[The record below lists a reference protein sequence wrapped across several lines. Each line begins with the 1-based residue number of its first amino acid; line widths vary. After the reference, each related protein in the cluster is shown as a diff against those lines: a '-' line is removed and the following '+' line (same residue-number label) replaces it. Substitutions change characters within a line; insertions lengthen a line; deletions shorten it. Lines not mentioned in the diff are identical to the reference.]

1 MKKIVLCLVLVSQFA
16 FAQKSEDGE
25 GKGKT
30 FEEKKAH
37 ALSKIDMRIGK
48 MQELKSCISAAADM
62 AATKACREKHK
73 ASMKEMMPER
83 KRMKK

>member
-16 FAQKSEDGE
+16 FADHHEEGE

-30 FEEKKAH
+30 FEEKKAN
-37 ALSKIDMRIGK
+37 ALSKIDMRISK
-48 MQELKSCISAAADM
+48 MQELKSCISAATDM

-73 ASMKEMMPER
+73 ASMKGMMP
-83 KRMKK
+83 KRNKNK